1 MWGSLLFYTY
11 SGILVFPIGACVKF
25 LCTAGHT
32 CIKRLVIMLST
43 LISCILTDPWSDQ
56 TMHIWG
62 VGCKNQMCIN
72 EERAEGGLSPHNSAY
87 VSSHN

>member
-1 MWGSLLFYTY
+1 MWGSLFFYTY

-25 LCTAGHT
+25 TLYSRTHVYYASRN
-32 CIKRLVIMLST
+32 KLST

>member
-1 MWGSLLFYTY
+1 MRGSLLFYTY

-43 LISCILTDPWSDQ
+43 LISCILTDPW
-56 TMHIWG
+56 
-62 VGCKNQMCIN
+62 
-72 EERAEGGLSPHNSAY
+72 E
-87 VSSHN
+87 